1 MAAEEKRCLIEAHRT
16 QIPVYRQ
23 CELVG
28 LTRSSFY
35 YEPVEGSAENLTLM
49 RQIDE
54 QYTRAP
60 FYGIP
65 RMTAWLHSVGH
76 PVNHKRVAR
85 LMRVMGLEA
94 IYPKP
99 KHGRTSQGDGRAA
112 YPYLLRGLR
121 IERPD
126 QVWCTDITYIR
137 LSRGFLYLLAI
148 MDWFS
153 RFVHAWELSNTL
165 DRFFCLNA
173 LERALWT
180 ATPEIFHSD
189 QGSQFTSE
197 EFTGRLEAQRIRISM
212 DGRGRFWDNIF
223 IERLWRSVKYEEVY
237 LKDYT
242 DGSEAAQ
249 GLDAY
254 FRFYNTERLHQA
266 LDYRTPEQVYREA
279 SR

>member
-1 MAAEEKRCLIEAHRT
+1 MA
-16 QIPVYRQ
+16 RQ
-23 CELVG
+23 CELIG

-35 YEPVEGSAENLTLM
+35 YEPIGVSAENLTLM
-49 RQIDE
+49 RLIDR

-60 FYGIP
+60 FYGVP
-65 RMTAWLHSVGH
+65 KMTAWLRLEGYL
-76 PVNHKRVAR
+76 VNHKRVRR
-85 LMRVMGLEA
+85 LMGAMGLQA
-94 IYPKP
+94 ICPRRK
-99 KHGRTSQGDGRAA
+99 RTSQGDGGKV
-112 YPYLLRGLR
+112 YPHLLQHLR

-126 QVWCTDITYIR
+126 QVWCTDITYIPMD
-137 LSRGFLYLLAI
+137 RGSLYLVAI

-153 RFVHAWELSNTL
+153 RFVLVWELSNSL
-165 DRFFCLNA
+165 DRFFCLSA
-173 LERALWT
+173 LDRALRT
-180 ATPEIFHSD
+180 ATPDLFHSD
-189 QGSQFTSE
+189 QGSQFTSHD
-197 EFTGRLEAQRIRISM
+197 FTGRLEAAEIRISM

-266 LDYRTPEQVYREA
+266 LDYRTPEQVYRGTGA
-279 SR
+279 